1 MIPGIDGRPLALAT
15 AAAGLV
21 AAAALVASPPAPAAS
36 PRAPSAGWPGA
47 CAADPSPPEYYA
59 FPLVP
64 TGNVPGTAAARG
76 RGEVHFGSTPFG
88 VSVAP
93 DGSYDHDLR
102 IRIRDLPA
110 PRRGAYVAWVT
121 TSTLDRIRR
130 LGAVGLDGSV
140 EGSVR
145 WNKFLVVVTLEAGRE
160 TGPEA
165 GTEPRPDA
173 GRGGVAADGW
183 SGPVVARGMS
193 RSGAMHTMAGHGP
206 FQQENC
212 AAYGFDG

>member
-1 MIPGIDGRPLALAT
+1 MTFGTEGRPPAPT
-15 AAAGLV
+15 T
-21 AAAALVASPPAPAAS
+21 AAAALVTAAALVAAPPASAAS
-36 PRAPSAGWPGA
+36 PRASSAGWPGT

-88 VSVAP
+88 VSVAA

-102 IRIRDLPA
+102 IRVRDLPA

-130 LGAVGLDGSV
+130 LGTVGPDGSV

-145 WNKFLVVVTLEAGRE
+145 WNKFLVVVTLEPGGE
-160 TGPEA
+160 PGPEA
-165 GTEPRPDA
+165 DPEA
-173 GRGGVAADGW
+173 GDPGAPAEGW